1 MAKIIHQQKGFRM
14 PPTLS
19 VFTHD
24 DILNHMDGFAE
35 LLCDAVNHGASVNFV
50 APMAPPE
57 AIPFWQKVAAAVQS
71 GDIILLAVLEDGEII
86 GTVQLALAWQPNAP
100 HRAEVQKLLVHSTK
114 QRRGLASQLMTRAE
128 AVALENG
135 RWLLFLDTYADSG
148 AAIFYERIGY
158 TRGGIIAMHS
168 LNADGEFADTV
179 IFYKILRKE
188 NA

>member
-1 MAKIIHQQKGFRM
+1 M
-14 PPTLS
+14 PERR
-19 VFTHD
+19 VFTHQ
-24 DILNHMDGFAE
+24 DIIDYMDGFAE

-57 AIPFWQKVAAAVQS
+57 AIPFWQKVAAGVEK
-71 GDIILLAVLEDGEII
+71 GDIILLAAVEGGLII

-114 QRRGLASQLMTRAE
+114 QRRGLASQLMSRAE

-135 RWLLFLDTYADSG
+135 RWLLFLDTYAGSG

-158 TRGGIIAMHS
+158 ARGGIIAMHS

-179 IFYKILRKE
+179 IFYKILKKD